1 MGNWGENKI
10 KRKTII
16 NAEEIRKE
24 KRKMAVENKDE
35 VRVSVQ
41 GERGQKNTN
50 RRKDTKTDEFTA
62 FCWLRTRRV
71 KKKSGHILIAD

>member
-1 MGNWGENKI
+1 MV
-10 KRKTII
+10 
-16 NAEEIRKE
+16 
-24 KRKMAVENKDE
+24 VENKEE

-50 RRKDTKTDEFTA
+50 RQTDTKTDECTA

-71 KKKSGHILIAD
+71 KKNRVTY

>member
-10 KRKTII
+10 KKRRKTII
-16 NAEEIRKE
+16 NAEEIKKQ

-41 GERGQKNTN
+41 GEIGQKNTN
-50 RRKDTKTDEFTA
+50 RQRDTKTVKCTA

-71 KKKSGHILIAD
+71 KKIGSHTDC